1 MRKSLSLA
9 LLSLVMVFAGT
20 AVHAQAREQA
30 RLLTAEQVVKEL
42 GDTPDQFIPQ
52 RLLAR
57 AYGIAVVPNVTKA
70 AFFFGASRGNGV
82 LVVRNKYGRFSDPIF
97 INLTGGSFGFQ
108 WGIQSTDV
116 VLVFTTQRSIDRIT
130 SGKITLGADASV
142 AAGPIGRQASAAT
155 DPTISSEVY
164 SYSRSRG
171 LFLGIALKGS
181 VLTIDRN
188 ADARF
193 YNRGSA
199 AALDIENGS
208 VTSDNYTAMQFL
220 AEVDRATGS
229 AAPAAA
235 SAPQPAPTAAGAP
248 PRATQGTT
256 QGTHTFP
263 LADPNPGAEPTAN

>member
-1 MRKSLSLA
+1 MRKSLSLG
-9 LLSLVMVFAGT
+9 LLSLVMLLTGT
-20 AVHAQAREQA
+20 LAHAQAREEA
-30 RLLTAEQVVKEL
+30 RLLNAQHVIKEL
-42 GDTPDQFIPQ
+42 GETPDQFIPHA
-52 RLLAR
+52 LLAR
-57 AYGIAVVPNVTKA
+57 AYGIAIVPSLTKA

-82 LVVRNKYGRFSDPIF
+82 LVVRNKYGQFSDPIF

-116 VLVFTTQRSIDRIT
+116 VLVFTTQRSIRKIT

-171 LFLGIALKGS
+171 LFLGVALKGS
-181 VLTIDRN
+181 VITIDKN

-199 AALDIENGS
+199 PA
-208 VTSDNYTAMQFL
+208 TAIAHGTLRSANPIATQFL
-220 AEVDRATGS
+220 AEVDRATGTTLPPATAATPPS
-229 AAPAAA
+229 PAPSTAPA
-235 SAPQPAPTAAGAP
+235 SSSH
-248 PRATQGTT
+248 TQGT
-256 QGTHTFP
+256 QTFP
-263 LADPNPGAEPTAN
+263 LSGPNSGGSASP